1 MEQIEMSLAVKLVN
15 AGLKLLR
22 QRMLRLLA
30 LLLTFVL
37 FAWCVWQPEPFRI
50 VSASIFGFIGYM
62 MTKQDEEGGVE

>member
-1 MEQIEMSLAVKLVN
+1 
-15 AGLKLLR
+15 
-22 QRMLRLLA
+22 MLRLLA